1 MDNDQEPNEDPG
13 PTIATYHASKLIR
26 PLWVLFGVVAV
37 LGIFREIMI
46 YSIGVE
52 TALKDLRH
60 FAYDSERSLPSWYE
74 NLSFAFAA
82 VLLAICGKL
91 AMQNDQRNVKHW
103 FILAIIFFLMSIDAA
118 VSFHEISVKPL
129 RNAFQLEGVF
139 YYSWVL
145 IAAPI
150 TLLVGLFYL
159 PFLWRLPRG
168 TAIGF
173 VVAGSIFVGGALG
186 TELLAGSIA
195 TTSGLESLTYRFV
208 AALQEFMESLGLTKF
223 ISILLK
229 HLAAKRVGMVLVA

>member
-1 MDNDQEPNEDPG
+1 M
-13 PTIATYHASKLIR
+13 
-26 PLWVLFGVVAV
+26 
-37 LGIFREIMI
+37 
-46 YSIGVE
+46 
-52 TALKDLRH
+52 
-60 FAYDSERSLPSWYE
+60 
-74 NLSFAFAA
+74 
-82 VLLAICGKL
+82 
-91 AMQNDQRNVKHW
+91 
-103 FILAIIFFLMSIDAA
+103 
-118 VSFHEISVKPL
+118 
-129 RNAFQLEGVF
+129 
-139 YYSWVL
+139 